1 MSTTPLPASPW
12 SGAGIVARLGDN
24 VLVATGS
31 LDDATAR
38 ALVDLCGRA
47 SGSALVR
54 ELGKLVL
61 ETTGD
66 GPDIGVVTDDGG
78 RAMVFLR
85 GRMAFRGTVAG
96 EHVEL
101 RGEYV
106 VTWVDRALDGPAEVF
121 DLGPDGAEPGTD
133 DLLDLREGVVRGG
146 GISVGTPAG
155 EKPAP
160 AGGAAPETTSSE
172 TFEPDP
178 SFHSIPIEPDPSLVQ
193 EREPL
198 PVEAPDSPD
207 PTEPPRDPD
216 MPAPV
221 IVKGYRCS
229 RNHHNRPGA
238 HYCSACGIKMGVHKT
253 LVAVDGERPP
263 LGVLVFDDGVT
274 ISVLH
279 DIVIG
284 REPEVE
290 ETVRAGSAQPV
301 RLEDESQS
309 VSRAH
314 LRVEL
319 DEWDAYVVDLGSSNG
334 TRVRRQDGEDWIELT
349 PRARQLIETGSVI
362 MLGEREM
369 RFAQHHVR

>member
-1 MSTTPLPASPW
+1 MSTTPPPASPW
-12 SGAGIVARLGDN
+12 PGEGIVARLGDN
-24 VLVATGS
+24 VLVAGGA
-31 LDDATAR
+31 LDDGTAR
-38 ALVDLCGRA
+38 ALIELCRTA

-61 ETTGD
+61 ESAGD
-66 GPDIGVVTDDGG
+66 PPAIGVVTDGG
-78 RAMVFLR
+78 DRAMVFLR
-85 GRMAFRGTVAG
+85 GGMAFRGTVGG
-96 EHVEL
+96 ERLEL
-101 RGEYV
+101 RGDDV
-106 VTWVDRALDGPAEVF
+106 ITWVDRALDAAPEEFELGLDPAPPA
-121 DLGPDGAEPGTD
+121 GD

-146 GISVGTPAG
+146 GVTLGAPA
-155 EKPAP
+155 EREPAP
-160 AGGAAPETTSSE
+160 SRGTAPETERSDV
-172 TFEPDP
+172 FEPDP
-178 SFHSIPIEPDPSLVQ
+178 SFHSIPIEPDPSLVE

-198 PVEAPDSPD
+198 PVEAVGAPE
-207 PTEPPRDPD
+207 PTEAPREDG

-238 HYCSACGIKMGVHKT
+238 HYCSACGIKMGVHRT

-274 ISVLH
+274 ISVNH
-279 DIVIG
+279 DLVIG

-290 ETVRAGSAQPV
+290 DTVRGGAAQPV
-301 RLEDESQS
+301 RVEDASQS

-319 DEWDAYVVDLGSSNG
+319 QEWDAYVVDLGSSNG
-334 TRVRRQDGEDWIELT
+334 TRVRRQEGEDWIELT
-349 PRARQLIETGSVI
+349 PQDRQLIETGSVV

>member
-1 MSTTPLPASPW
+1 MSTTNPPASPW
-12 SGAGIVARLGDN
+12 SGTGIVGRLGGN
-24 VLVATGS
+24 VLVAGGS
-31 LDDATAR
+31 LDDETAR
-38 ALVDLCGRA
+38 ALVELCERA
-47 SGSALVR
+47 SGSELVR
-54 ELGKLVL
+54 ELGRLVL
-61 ETTGD
+61 ETAGD
-66 GPDIGVVTDDGG
+66 GPDIGVVTDGGG

-85 GRMAFRGTVAG
+85 GRMAFRGTVGA

-106 VTWVDRALDGPAEVF
+106 VTWVDRALDGPAEAF
-121 DLGPDGAEPGTD
+121 DLGPDGAEPSTD

-146 GISVGTPAG
+146 GISVGTRAG
-155 EKPAP
+155 EEPPAP
-160 AGGAAPETTSSE
+160 EGTAPETTSSE
-172 TFEPDP
+172 AFEPDP

-198 PVEAPDSPD
+198 PVDDAGNPD
-207 PTEPPRDPD
+207 PTEAPRDPD
-216 MPAPV
+216 MPAPAV
-221 IVKGYRCS
+221 VKGYRCS

-279 DIVIG
+279 DMVVG

-290 ETVRAGSAQPV
+290 DAVQAGTAQPIRV
-301 RLEDESQS
+301 EDESQS

-319 DEWDAYVVDLGSSNG
+319 EEWDAYVVDLGSSNG
-334 TRVRRQDGEDWIELT
+334 TRVQRQDGEDWIELT
-349 PRARQLIETGSVI
+349 PQARQLIETGTVI

>member
-12 SGAGIVARLGDN
+12 PGEGLVARLGDN
-24 VLVATGS
+24 VLVASGS

-38 ALVDLCGRA
+38 TLVELCGRT

-61 ETTGD
+61 EASGD
-66 GPDIGVVTDDGG
+66 GPDIGVVTDEGG

-85 GRMAFRGTVAG
+85 GRMAFRGTVAK
-96 EHVEL
+96 EHLEL
-101 RGEYV
+101 RGEFV
-106 VTWVDRALDGPAEVF
+106 VTWVDRALDGPAEAF
-121 DLGPDGAEPGTD
+121 DLGPDGADPGTD
-133 DLLDLREGVVRGG
+133 DLLDLREGVVRAG
-146 GISVGTPAG
+146 GITVGTPATD
-155 EKPAP
+155 EPAP
-160 AGGAAPETTSSE
+160 AEGTAPETTSSE

-198 PVEAPDSPD
+198 PVEGAGTPD

-216 MPAPV
+216 MPPPA
-221 IVKGYRCS
+221 IVKGFRCS

-279 DIVIG
+279 DMVVG

-290 ETVRAGSAQPV
+290 DTVRAGAAQPV
-301 RLEDESQS
+301 RVEDESQS

-319 DEWDAYVVDLGSSNG
+319 DGWDAYVIDLGSSNG
-334 TRVRRQDGEDWIELT
+334 TRVRRQDGEDWIDLT
-349 PRARQLIETGSVI
+349 PQARQLIETGTVI